1 MITLDSDPAEE
12 MKAKCMTIMRF
23 PVVGGK
29 RIKKA
34 RELTLD
40 IGHDDGGGK
49 GGRHTSVNIQESTY
63 RKHWSHL
70 INDGEDC

>member
-12 MKAKCMTIMRF
+12 LEARCITRMRF

-40 IGHDDGGGK
+40 IGHDDDGGK
-49 GGRHTSVNIQESTY
+49 GGGQAVTRQSTSRSRLTGNTGHT
-63 RKHWSHL
+63 
-70 INDGEDC
+70 